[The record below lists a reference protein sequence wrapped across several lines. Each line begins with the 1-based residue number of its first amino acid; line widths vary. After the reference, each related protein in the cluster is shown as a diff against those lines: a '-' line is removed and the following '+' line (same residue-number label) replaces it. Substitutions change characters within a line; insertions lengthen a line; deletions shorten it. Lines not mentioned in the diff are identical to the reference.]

1 MSKKYPSQEMDRFNI
16 RMPAG
21 MRDAIADIAEH
32 NGRSMNTEIVMILQ
46 EAINRNKEVNCTNSG
61 IPNIA
66 TDLLTEIKEL
76 KSIIIKQNKHSK

>member
-1 MSKKYPSQEMDRFNI
+1 
-16 RMPAG
+16 
-21 MRDAIADIAEH
+21 
-32 NGRSMNTEIVMILQ
+32 MNTEIVMILQ

-66 TDLLTEIKEL
+66 MDLLTEIKEL